1 MQRIHITASAVWA
14 RQTETQ
20 NTISTS
26 VTAEGTILRAAAAEC
41 YGEAA
46 ALDVTHSSLRLR

>member
-1 MQRIHITASAVWA
+1 MQHIYIMASAVGA

-26 VTAEGTILRAAAAEC
+26 VMAETTIIRATVAEC
-41 YGEAA
+41 YGEEQ
-46 ALDVTHSSLRLR
+46 RLST